1 MAICISGLSNSLHTI
16 KLVKKSGRFMLDAFR
31 MQIPDLINL
40 TEATFDK
47 EPSAQED
54 IQHFSTFALVKTAAA
69 LSTHKAYISGYPGGL
84 FKPENCITRAEMAAM
99 LAKAVDLKET
109 AEAHR
114 FSDVPAGH
122 WAAEAIAK
130 ASRMGLMQGYAD
142 DSFKPEQPVTR
153 AEITA
158 IAVKLMKSAAGQQ
171 GAGFSDSAG
180 HWAEQAIRAAQ
191 AAGIVSGYAD
201 GKFRSAR
208 LRKHRQST
216 PRCREQKAE
225 NC

>member
-1 MAICISGLSNSLHTI
+1 
-16 KLVKKSGRFMLDAFR
+16 MLDAFR
-31 MQIPDLINL
+31 VQIPDLINL

-54 IQHFSTFALVKTAAA
+54 IQHFSTFALVKMAAA

-84 FKPENCITRAEMAAM
+84 FKPENRITRAEMVAM
-99 LAKAVDLKET
+99 LAKAVELKET
-109 AEAHR
+109 AEALS

-122 WAAEAIAK
+122 WAVEAIAK
-130 ASRMGLMQGYAD
+130 ASRIGLMQGYAD
-142 DSFKPEQPVTR
+142 GSFKLEQPVTW

-158 IAVKLMKSAAGQQ
+158 IAVKFMKSAAGQL
-171 GAGFSDSAG
+171 GAGFSDTAG
-180 HWAEQAIRAAQ
+180 HWAEEAIRSAQ

-208 LRKHRQST
+208 LRRRQRST
-216 PRCREQKAE
+216 RRCRERKAGSS
-225 NC
+225 